1 MLSPQNISLQPI
13 NLPELISLGIDLRI
27 LRLDLIHPEI
37 SGNKWFKL
45 KYNFEF
51 AKQNGFKKILT
62 FGGAYSNHIVATA
75 AAGNYFGFESI
86 GMIRGEPYEPL
97 NYSLS
102 FATKCGMQL
111 EYVSREVYKN
121 KADKAFLKEL
131 QLRYP
136 DAYIIPEGG
145 ANIFALQGCAE
156 INDFIPDAT
165 DLISLSCG
173 TGSTLAGILSA
184 AKAHQKLFG
193 FSALK
198 GGDFLMNDVRHFL
211 EDINISNKNFCI
223 NSDYHFGGYAK
234 CNQQLINFINDF
246 YRKTSIPLDFIYTAK
261 MMYGLIDL
269 IMKGEIKEKKI
280 VAIHTGGLQGN
291 FSIKD
296 KLIY

>member
-1 MLSPQNISLQPI
+1 MLSPQNISLQNI
-13 NLPELISLGIDLRI
+13 NLPELSSLGIDLRI

-45 KYNFEF
+45 KYNLEF
-51 AKQNGFKKILT
+51 AKQKGFKKILT

-75 AAGNYFGFESI
+75 AACKYFDIETI
-86 GMIRGEPYEPL
+86 GIIRGEPYEPL
-97 NYSLS
+97 NHSLS

-111 EYVSREVYKN
+111 EYVNREVYKN
-121 KADKAFLKEL
+121 KSDEDFLKEL

-136 DAYIIPEGG
+136 NAYIIPEGG

-156 INDFIPDAT
+156 INDFIPDDT
-165 DLISLSCG
+165 DLICLACG
-173 TGSTLAGILSA
+173 TGSTLAGIISA
-184 AKAHQKLFG
+184 AKSHQKLLG

-198 GGDFLMNDVRHFL
+198 GGDFLMNDVRRFL
-211 EDINISNKNFCI
+211 EEINISNNNFSI
-223 NSDYHFGGYAK
+223 NSDYHFGAYAK
-234 CNQQLINFINDF
+234 YNQQLIDFMNDF
-246 YRKTSIPLDFIYTAK
+246 YRKTCIPLDFIYTAK
-261 MMYGLIDL
+261 MMYGLMDL
-269 IMKGEIKEKKI
+269 IMKGKIREMKI